1 MRLYLLTIYIIVDQ
15 VRQNII
21 NAFQLL
27 VIFYRNPIQNSR
39 TLGSFFLETEE
50 DVITLGVAK
59 PCLSVVCPLP
69 VITNTEC
76 ETIKSLIPLLC
87 SVKTFK
93 VC

>member
-50 DVITLGVAK
+50 DVITLGVASL
-59 PCLSVVCPLP
+59 CLPVVCSVSPAR
-69 VITNTEC
+69 VIIDREC
-76 ETIKSLIPLLC
+76 ETLKSLIP
-87 SVKTFK
+87 F
-93 VC
+93 